1 MQKALAVPYRGAT
14 IRGTVYLPEGGARH
28 PTVLMLHSF
37 TGNRIE
43 TGFLFVEIGRDLARR
58 GIAAVT
64 FDFRNSG
71 ESDGL
76 FERTLPSEQLADALH
91 MAAWLRAQPFVD
103 RRRLAVLGYSL
114 GGLIAACV
122 CGRLDVFQ
130 TMVLFAPTTVD
141 NLCRF
146 AGESPG
152 PQQVIIGPHALH
164 PDFFSDL
171 RTLDPLSDCR
181 RSRASAL
188 LVQGTHDKAVPPHVS
203 DAYRE
208 AVADAGQAPA
218 QVVLIEEADHRF
230 NGPAQRARAVA
241 ETGAWLERA
250 LDLGRG
256 KIRKPPER
264 AADSGHQ
271 GIA

>member
-1 MQKALAVPYRGAT
+1 MQKTLAVPYRGAT
-14 IRGTVYLPEGGARH
+14 IRGTVYLPEGGTRH

-76 FERTLPSEQLADALH
+76 FERTLPSDQLADALH
-91 MAAWLRAQPFVD
+91 MAGWLPAQPFVD

-122 CGRLDVFQ
+122 CGRLNVFQ
-130 TMVLFAPTTVD
+130 TMVLLAPTTVD

-152 PQQVIIGPHALH
+152 PQQVVIGPHILH

-181 RSRASAL
+181 RSNTSAL

-208 AVADAGQAPA
+208 AVNDAGHAPA

-230 NGPAQRARAVA
+230 NGPAQRTCAIDQ
-241 ETGAWLERA
+241 TGEWLEQA
-250 LDLGRG
+250 LDLGR
-256 KIRKPPER
+256 RKNRNTPKGC
-264 AADSGHQ
+264 A
-271 GIA
+271 